1 MQKVY
6 LEEEESKKAVS
17 WYIPV
22 HCFVGLLMN
31 VKSATNEDVKLYLKD
46 HKKIVTKMAKAVLKV
61 KTMKSEFVEGHL
73 A

>member
-6 LEEEESKKAVS
+6 LEEEASKIS
-17 WYIPV
+17 WSVPV

-31 VKSATNEDVKLYLKD
+31 VQSATNEDVKLYLKD